1 MTAEGRIHR
10 LAPLVDQLQP
20 FWLGHE
26 AGDGGS
32 AAAAMIGHVRRAWPD
47 IPEVDVRTDPADE
60 RDADELALCVV
71 RDVGEVAGI
80 LVSAVDLGKE
90 LAWARANLIRDLECY
105 TDAVGVA

>member
-1 MTAEGRIHR
+1 MTEEGRIHR

-32 AAAAMIGHVRRAWPD
+32 AAAAMIGHVRSAWPD
-47 IPEVDVRTDPADE
+47 IPQVDVRADPADE
-60 RDADELALCVV
+60 RDADALALGVV

-80 LVSAVDLGKE
+80 LVSAIDLGKE
-90 LAWARANLIRDLECY
+90 LAWARANLIGDLERY
-105 TDAVGVA
+105 ATAVGAA